1 MTKTFA
7 ALATAAALAVGTLA
21 VPNTADARCYGCAV
35 GAGVLAGALIGTA
48 IAANSGAYYGPG
60 PGPAYY
66 GPAPVYASAPC
77 YWQTQRFWNGF
88 NWDYRRVRVC
98 Y

>member
-1 MTKTFA
+1 MEGIMTKTLLAF
-7 ALATAAALAVGTLA
+7 ATAATLAAGTLA
-21 VPNTADARCYGCAV
+21 VPSTADAHCFGCAV
-35 GAGVLAGALIGTA
+35 GAGIVAGALLGTA
-48 IAANSGAYYGPG
+48 VAASSGPYYGG
-60 PGPAYY
+60 GYYAPAY
-66 GPAPVYASAPC
+66 GAPC